1 MSLQPNSVVAGA
13 PIISTAGRLDN
24 SQITDWY
31 AWFFEPISYT
41 DGIDDSQITDW
52 YAYFFEPITYASTEL
67 TQAHDLSSVGFTSS
81 SPEIQST
88 SVTENYSV
96 VADNILVGL
105 PIIGTSGLTEDYNLL
120 TANLATGPSE
130 VASSSLTQ
138 AHSISVLAVLSG
150 QVVISTAGLIQ
161 AHSFQAND
169 LTTGQSEA
177 TDPAFT
183 QNNNLSADSVTTT
196 QADVPSAT
204 MAEAE
209 TFSTA
214 NLVVGIPEVNTTSLT
229 QVHDLVITDVV
240 TGQTEVSEVT
250 FTQDYLLA
258 TNSFVTGNSE
268 VSDVALSENESFTVA
283 NIVTDT
289 PEVNT
294 TSLTQVYVLSAENI
308 LTPLPDLG
316 EPVDPNAI
324 VVQEIKEIE
333 QMFGGWPRRAYEVPD
348 GRLVQAEREIE
359 ASTGDRVSID
369 RKAKSLI
376 KFGKSADLTADTL
389 ETVWTVG
396 GNETYV
402 TDNTIEYISSSSAAD
417 TQTIKLECHT
427 VSGTGTDAK
436 FTFLVQ
442 EVTLDGQNP
451 VALDTPVARVSHAY
465 NANGT
470 EIVGRV
476 TVYENTTVV
485 GGVPSDA
492 TKIHIDIPQGLQ
504 GSFKGAT
511 TFSDSDYYVLTGG
524 FGSVSKKQDA
534 NVDFYLEVREAG
546 GVFIQRAAV
555 SASTGGPWDI
565 DLDPAV
571 IVPKNADVRIRADS
585 GTNNAVVFGV
595 FKGYLAKVLN

>member
-1 MSLQPNSVVAGA
+1 MAGFSPLSSSVLGDDGGVINYELVASNIVTQPSSPSPAALIQN
-13 PIISTAGRLDN
+13 
-24 SQITDWY
+24 
-31 AWFFEPISYT
+31 
-41 DGIDDSQITDW
+41 
-52 YAYFFEPITYASTEL
+52 
-67 TQAHDLSSVGFTSS
+67 HDLGVVSFITG
-81 SPEIQST
+81 SP
-88 SVTENYSV
+88 
-96 VADNILVGL
+96 
-105 PIIGTSGLTEDYNLL
+105 LL
-120 TANLATGPSE
+120 QTT
-130 VASSSLTQ
+130 SLTQ
-138 AHSISVLAVLSG
+138 DHSLTSVSLVFGTPVLGGPSIT
-150 QVVISTAGLIQ
+150 QEHNIVIP
-161 AHSFQAND
+161 NV
-169 LTTGQSEA
+169 LTGNT
-177 TDPAFT
+177 
-183 QNNNLSADSVTTT
+183 L
-196 QADVPSAT
+196 VPIIT
-204 MAEAE
+204 MSEAE
-209 TFSTA
+209 TFSAPSLETGNPVVDNTGLTQDHNVQA
-214 NLVVGIPEVNTTSLT
+214 QNVQALTPELIKPALSQDHDLGTSDLTTSNPEVAQTTLVENYILLATSIVSGSPEVPNVVAVEQENFSAPALETGIPEVDSTTIT
-229 QVHDLVITDVV
+229 QVH
-240 TGQTEVSEVT
+240 
-250 FTQDYLLA
+250 
-258 TNSFVTGNSE
+258 
-268 VSDVALSENESFTVA
+268 ALGA
-283 NIVTDT
+283 R
-289 PEVNT
+289 
-294 TSLTQVYVLSAENI
+294 NI

-359 ASTGDRVSID
+359 ALTGDRVSID

-376 KFGKSADLTADTL
+376 KFGKSADLAADTL

-402 TDNTIEYISSSSAAD
+402 TDNTIEYISSSSALD

-465 NANGT
+465 NSNGT

-485 GGVPSDA
+485 GGVPSDPS
-492 TKIHIDIPQGLQ
+492 KIHIDIPQGLQ

-565 DLDPAV
+565 ELDPAV

-595 FKGYLAKVLN
+595 FKGYLAKVLG

>member
-1 MSLQPNSVVAGA
+1 MTGFSPLAS
-13 PIISTAGRLDN
+13 STLAD
-24 SQITDWY
+24 
-31 AWFFEPISYT
+31 
-41 DGIDDSQITDW
+41 DGGVIN
-52 YAYFFEPITYASTEL
+52 YEL
-67 TQAHDLSSVGFTSS
+67 
-81 SPEIQST
+81 
-88 SVTENYSV
+88 
-96 VADNILVGL
+96 
-105 PIIGTSGLTEDYNLL
+105 
-120 TANLATGPSE
+120 
-130 VASSSLTQ
+130 VASNIATQPASVSSTSLTQ
-138 AHSISVLAVLSG
+138 DHNLG
-150 QVVISTAGLIQ
+150 VVSLV
-161 AHSFQAND
+161 
-169 LTTGQSEA
+169 TGSPLLQ
-177 TDPAFT
+177 
-183 QNNNLSADSVTTT
+183 
-196 QADVPSAT
+196 
-204 MAEAE
+204 
-209 TFSTA
+209 
-214 NLVVGIPEVNTTSLT
+214 TTSLT
-229 QVHDLVITDVV
+229 QDHNLTSIALLFGTPVLGGPSITQEHDLSITNLVSGNPVADNLQFTQEHDLVVTSITTSNVV
-240 TGQTEVSEVT
+240 IPQVMMAEDETFSAPNLETDNPVVNNTGL
-250 FTQDYLLA
+250 TQDHNVQAQNLQALTPELIKPPLSQDHDLGA
-258 TNSFVTGNSE
+258 
-268 VSDVALSENESFTVA
+268 SDVTTSDAQVGQSILSENYVLLSTSIVSGSPEVPDVVA
-283 NIVTDT
+283 VEQENFSAPALETGT
-289 PEVNT
+289 PEVDST
-294 TSLTQVYVLSAENI
+294 IITQVHALGERDI

-359 ASTGDRVSID
+359 ALTGDRVSID

-376 KFGKSADLTADTL
+376 KFGKSADLIADTL

-396 GNETYV
+396 GDETYV
-402 TDNTIEYISSSSAAD
+402 TDNTIEYISSSSALD

-442 EVTLDGQNP
+442 EVTLNGQNP

-465 NANGT
+465 NSNGT

-485 GGVPSDA
+485 GGVPSDPS
-492 TKIHIDIPQGLQ
+492 KIHIDIPQGLQ

-565 DLDPAV
+565 ELDPAV

-595 FKGYLAKVLN
+595 FKGYLAKVIG